1 LKSTYE
7 QNELNKNKVITAV
20 GPNKVHRDFIE
31 LEVYDNSGNK
41 YTVGELFDIILDL
54 KYENKLLKREI
65 KNLKISE
72 NNTDELITKTLDLL
86 SLKVTQLEKTIDEL
100 TSERGQ

>member
-1 LKSTYE
+1 MKSTYE
-7 QNELNKNKVITAV
+7 QNELNKNKVITVV
-20 GPNKVHRDFIE
+20 GPNKVHRDFID

-41 YTVGELFDIILDL
+41 YRVGELFDIILDL